1 VATLFRNRCNT
12 PYANL
17 SKKNITKSNK
27 TDVKEFCCLDGYFV
41 KNYIVSILIKRG
53 ITLSSTS
60 ANPSSNPSNSD
71 SNLSKVIIELGAAGT
86 LTTLA
91 TQASV
96 MGIGQVAIMTVGA
109 SAVTV
114 SLPAVVALGAASYLG
129 LSLGK
134 KMVDAINRA

>member
-1 VATLFRNRCNT
+1 M
-12 PYANL
+12 
-17 SKKNITKSNK
+17 
-27 TDVKEFCCLDGYFV
+27 
-41 KNYIVSILIKRG
+41 
-53 ITLSSTS
+53 SSTS

-71 SNLSKVIIELGAAGT
+71 SNLSKVITELGAAGT

-91 TQASV
+91 TQASA